1 MLWVLALYA
10 LEKIHVTKTNNM
22 ARISYKESFTI
33 LGATLI
39 ALVAPLLL
47 MAIVYPIGQLFLP
60 QGNIVLTFT
69 IRVICTTVVTIIDY
83 ALTYRIM
90 KVSTIQ
96 RGILF
101 NIVCFLLIFVEY
113 LYWYTLVYYYIIGYF
128 LYENREHN
136 ILLYWRK
143 YVFTS
148 ALFATGDS
156 P

>member
-10 LEKIHVTKTNNM
+10 LEKIHVTKTDNM

-60 QGNIVLTFT
+60 QGNIVLTLT
-69 IRVICTTVVTIIDY
+69 IRVICTTVVTIVDY
-83 ALTYRIM
+83 ALTYRII

-96 RGILF
+96 RGSLFYIVSSLLILLW
-101 NIVCFLLIFVEY
+101 NISIGAVWYIMLWLGNFLLLPWPSAPF
-113 LYWYTLVYYYIIGYF
+113 F
-128 LYENREHN
+128 LTMQR
-136 ILLYWRK
+136 
-143 YVFTS
+143 
-148 ALFATGDS
+148 
-156 P
+156 

>member
-1 MLWVLALYA
+1 
-10 LEKIHVTKTNNM
+10 M

-60 QGNIVLTFT
+60 QGNIVLTLT

-101 NIVCFLLIFVEY
+101 NIVCFLLILLWNIFIGI
-113 LYWYTLVYYYIIGYF
+113 LWYII
-128 LYENREHN
+128 
-136 ILLYWRK
+136 I
-143 YVFTS
+143 
-148 ALFATGDS
+148 
-156 P
+156 